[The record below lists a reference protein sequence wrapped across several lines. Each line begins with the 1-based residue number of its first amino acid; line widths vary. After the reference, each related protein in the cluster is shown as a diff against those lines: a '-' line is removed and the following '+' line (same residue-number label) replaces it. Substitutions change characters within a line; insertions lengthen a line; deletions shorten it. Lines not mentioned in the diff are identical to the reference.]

1 MDKQNLLSVVVADD
15 EQELLGAVCQLI
27 DWAGIGFKLVGR
39 ASNGLDALQLV
50 EELQPDF
57 LLTDIHMP
65 FISGTALAAQVKAVQ
80 PLIQVAFLSG
90 YDEFEYAQQGIAS
103 EVIAYLLKPI
113 SMAQLTQELIEI
125 HRKIEKKQADFSA
138 ARQDASNYQAVAAAM
153 LLDCYFYT
161 GRVENLKALSRMGLA
176 PESIRSVTVAAL
188 SCADAD
194 AQACQTALGAAEK
207 FLSRQYPCRGFCSA
221 GRIVL
226 LLTSE
231 NGFLQLHAAIDEL
244 RRALKRLLDLDVS
257 AGINKEHAPDAD
269 FHEAYK
275 EAMEALKTAETE
287 SGFCAAD
294 GQSGIDQLCGRVL
307 QIIDKEYMDET
318 LTLQSVSERL
328 HVSASYLGPNI
339 KKNAGDTFINLL
351 IRKRMAVALNLLQSS
366 DSRIAEI
373 ARRCGYSDQSY
384 FGYCFKKFY
393 GVSPAKMR
401 QEREQKGARA

>member
-1 MDKQNLLSVVVADD
+1 MNKQNLLSVVVADD

-161 GRVENLKALSRMGLA
+161 GREENLKALSRMGLA

-257 AGINKEHAPDAD
+257 AGISKEHAPDAD

-318 LTLQSVSERL
+318 LTLQSVSDRL